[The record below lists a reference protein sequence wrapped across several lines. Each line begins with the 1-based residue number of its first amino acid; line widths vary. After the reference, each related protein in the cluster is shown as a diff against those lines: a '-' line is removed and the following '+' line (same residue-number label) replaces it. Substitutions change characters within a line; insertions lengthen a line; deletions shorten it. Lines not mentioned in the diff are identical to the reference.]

1 MLDEFSS
8 GAAPR
13 FVLGE
18 TLLSWV
24 MRGLAHNKL
33 RNPHLFRDAI
43 NRGLSVPKRVLPGI
57 VESWPFPAF
66 EDIEF
71 DCTTELFRV
80 MRATYGIDG
89 VLLQQ
94 LFAARQSRLIHIHY
108 RHAYCSICLKES
120 MRRTGFPIW
129 RQPWCYTTTAF
140 CVDHRHMLIRPRNTF
155 TPERRIWDAYIYSK
169 GERSVKHSLSD
180 RRIAGITIR
189 VQQWIE
195 SLVVGQ
201 ALNEGVETL
210 YGLLLAKRTAFAPGG
225 IASAGFSRTQQLLC
239 KVNLDLHERI
249 EFGLN
254 DSDPYQRMG
263 ALLLI
268 GWLSGIVSPAEIV
281 YLGRHYHC
289 VHRTLPPSPQQLGH
303 LVALAISAEEVMV
316 VREKLVNLRE
326 ISSTMMS
333 SFLEG
338 FGEAA
343 SRSLRSNRPK
353 R

>member
-1 MLDEFSS
+1 
-8 GAAPR
+8 
-13 FVLGE
+13 
-18 TLLSWV
+18 

-33 RNPHLFRDAI
+33 RNPHLFREAI
-43 NRGLSVPKRVLPGI
+43 NRGLSVPKHVIPGI

-71 DCTTELFRV
+71 DCATELFNV
-80 MRATYGIDG
+80 MRATYGVDG
-89 VLLQQ
+89 VLMQQ
-94 LFAARQSRLIHIHY
+94 VFASRQSRLLHIHY
-108 RHAYCSICLKES
+108 RHAYCSACLKES

-129 RQPWCYTTTAF
+129 RQTWCYTTSAY
-140 CVDHRHMLIRPRNTF
+140 CVDHRRVLVRPRDTF
-155 TPERRIWDAYIYSK
+155 TPERRIWDAYLYSRE
-169 GERSVKHSLSD
+169 ERPVTHSLFD

-210 YGLLLAKRTAFAPGG
+210 YGLLLSKRTAFAPGG
-225 IASAGFSRTQQLLC
+225 IASAGFSRTKQLLC

-249 EFGLN
+249 KFGLN
-254 DSDPYQRMG
+254 DSDPHQRMG

-281 YLGRHYHC
+281 YLGHHDHC
-289 VHRTLPPSPQQLGH
+289 VGRTLPPSPQQLGR
-303 LVALAISAEEVMV
+303 LVTLALSAEEVMV
-316 VREKLVNLRE
+316 VREKLVKLGK

-338 FGEAA
+338 LDEAT
-343 SRSLRSNRPK
+343 SRSLRSSRPK